1 MKRIA
6 RAATLVIFI
15 GAAAAHAA
23 AQAGG
28 AGQPSAPQR
37 PAPAAQTKA
46 REQQPAVSAQGTPN
60 CSGRPG
66 ARCAKKGGA
75 KKLRTIF

>member
-1 MKRIA
+1 MKRII
-6 RAATLVIFI
+6 RTTTLAIFV
-15 GAAAAHAA
+15 GAAAVHGA
-23 AQAGG
+23 AQVGG
-28 AGQPSAPQR
+28 AGRP
-37 PAPAAQTKA
+37 PAPRRTEPAREAKA
-46 REQQPAVSAQGTPN
+46 REQQPAVSAQATPN

>member
-1 MKRIA
+1 MKRIVLTTMLA
-6 RAATLVIFI
+6 IFV
-15 GAAAAHAA
+15 GAAAAHGA
-23 AQAGG
+23 AQGG
-28 AGQPSAPQR
+28 STGQPAAPR
-37 PAPAAQTKA
+37 RAEPMRETKA
-46 REQQPAVSAQGTPN
+46 REQQPGVSAQTTPN